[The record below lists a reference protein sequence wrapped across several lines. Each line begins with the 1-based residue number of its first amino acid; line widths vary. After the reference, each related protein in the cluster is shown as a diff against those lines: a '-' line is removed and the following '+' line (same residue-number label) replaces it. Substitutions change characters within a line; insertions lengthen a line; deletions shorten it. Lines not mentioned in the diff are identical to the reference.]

1 MTTPDS
7 LVSALA
13 DRYRIERELGQGGM
27 ATVYLA
33 EDLKHD
39 RKVAVKVLKP
49 ELAAVVGGDRFITEI
64 RTTANLQHPHILPLF
79 DSGQA
84 GGFLFYVMPYV
95 VGESLRDRLDREKQ
109 LSVPESVAIT
119 VKIAGALQT
128 AHDQGVIHRDVKPA
142 NILLQNGEPVVADFG
157 IALAV
162 QQAGEGRIT
171 ETGLSLGTPYYM
183 APEQATADRDPDR
196 RSDLYS
202 LACMLYEMLTGE
214 PPFHGTTA
222 QAVLGKILTQPP
234 PDVTQMRPSV
244 PSHIAMALTRA
255 LQKLPADRFDSVAE
269 FSRAL
274 QNEGYVD
281 PAQRAAGG
289 AGAGQQA
296 PPVWTRALP
305 WGAAAVMAVVAVVA
319 LFRAPAQSTP
329 RTPVRAELTGLEMA
343 VTDFG
348 GVRFAISPDG
358 RRVVVAGQEPGDP
371 ETRLFVRSL
380 VGLEWRP
387 LPNTERAKD
396 PTISPDSRFVA
407 FERAGDGIFRVPIDG
422 GAALPVVSPGRSPH
436 WGADDTIVYD
446 DAAGLW
452 RVSASGGEPELLL
465 ETPPTGIARPHLLPD
480 GSGVLF
486 ASVPDGDPLNAA
498 VFHLDLESGEV
509 RQIAPSGNRPVYVP
523 TGHVVYGHGSQSLMA
538 VPFDL
543 RTGEVGSPSTVL
555 PELTVF
561 AGGASQFDVAA
572 DAGTLVYNH
581 RRMEDGGVGV
591 FGQLSLVEVA
601 LDGTEVGTLGVPAG
615 ELEAPRYSPDG
626 TRVAFEEGVEIRIL
640 DRASGATPQV
650 TEGGGRYPVWSPSGE
665 WLYFSG
671 LGFDQGQRSY
681 RRKADSSEP
690 IEQLSPEN
698 VEVFLRDVVVGSDGD
713 SLLILRENH
722 PERRRD
728 LLLARLG
735 PGGSV
740 PEGGVA
746 PEPYLTTRWA
756 EWQAKVSPDGRYVA
770 YVTDQEG
777 EPRVYVQDFPVP
789 GGQRAVS
796 PGEGADP
803 RWSPDGRSI
812 FYRSG
817 TTFFAVDVEL
827 EPAFSVGPPRELF
840 REPRYIAE
848 TGSSLVPNY
857 DVHPEGDRLL
867 LLMRPEGPGA
877 AGGAYDPATSNP
889 TAITELNDLY
899 IVTDWFTELLELTGG
914 GGQ

>member
-49 ELAAVVGGDRFITEI
+49 ELAAVVGGDRFISEI

-109 LSVPESVAIT
+109 LSVPEAVAIT

-183 APEQATADRDPDR
+183 APEQATADRDPDQ

-202 LACMLYEMLTGE
+202 LGCMLYEMLTGE

-222 QAVLGKILTQPP
+222 QAVLGRILTQPP
-234 PDVTQMRPSV
+234 PDVTQTRPSV
-244 PSHIAMALTRA
+244 PPHIAMALTRS

-281 PAQRAAGG
+281 PAIRASGAWAGVQSRG
-289 AGAGQQA
+289 PA
-296 PPVWTRALP
+296 WKRALP
-305 WGAAAVMAVVAVVA
+305 WGIAALMAVLAMGS
-319 LFRAPAQSTP
+319 LLWPSPEAPP
-329 RTPVRAELTGLEMA
+329 RVPVRAQLTGVGMA
-343 VTDFG
+343 IMDGG
-348 GVRFAISPDG
+348 GVRLTISPDG
-358 RRVVVAGQEPGDP
+358 RFVVVAGQEPGD
-371 ETRLFVRSL
+371 EVSRLFVRT
-380 VGLEWRP
+380 VGALEWRP
-387 LPNTERAKD
+387 LPNTEGARG
-396 PTISPDSRFVA
+396 PTVSPDSRSVA
-407 FERAGDGIFRVPIDG
+407 FMAAGALFRVPIDG
-422 GAALPVVSPGRSPH
+422 GPALPIAADGNSPH
-436 WGADDTIVYD
+436 WGADGTIVYTGPD
-446 DAAGLW
+446 GLM
-452 RVSASGGEPELLL
+452 RVAASGGDPELLL
-465 ETPPTGIARPHLLPD
+465 EEPPTGISRPHLLPD

-486 ASVPDGDPLNAA
+486 ASRAAGDPLSAA
-498 VFHLDLESGEV
+498 VYHLDMESGEV
-509 RQIAPSGNRPVYVP
+509 REIAPSGNQPVYAR
-523 TGHVVYGHGSQSLMA
+523 TGHVIYGHGNQSLMA

-543 RTGEVGSPSTVL
+543 QTGEVGAPTTVI
-555 PELTVF
+555 PELSVF
-561 AGGASQFDVAA
+561 AGGASQFALAA

-581 RRMEDGGVGV
+581 RIWGEDERTAEN
-591 FGQLSLVEVA
+591 SLIEVA
-601 LDGTEVGTLGVPAG
+601 LDGTEVSSLNFVPG
-615 ELEAPRYSPDG
+615 RLEAPRYSPDG
-626 TRVAFEEGVEIRIL
+626 RRIAYEDGDEIRIY
-640 DRASGATPQV
+640 DVASGASPQL
-650 TEGGGRYPVWSPSGE
+650 TDGGGRYPVWSPGGDM
-665 WLYFSG
+665 LYFSIG
-671 LGFDQGQRSY
+671 GTGGVAS

-690 IEQLSPEN
+690 TEELGGDG
-698 VEVFLRDVVVGSDGD
+698 VGAYLRAVVAGSGGD
-713 SLLILRENH
+713 SLLILRRNTSGTFG
-722 PERRRD
+722 RD

-735 PGGSV
+735 PEGSV
-740 PEGGVA
+740 PDGGLVA
-746 PEPYLTTRWA
+746 EPYLTAQWE
-756 EWQAKVSPDGRYVA
+756 EWQAEVSPDGRYVA
-770 YVTDQEG
+770 YMSNQEG
-777 EPRVYVQDFPVP
+777 QPRVYVQDFPVP

-803 RWSPDGRSI
+803 RWAPDGRSLY
-812 FYRSG
+812 YRSG
-817 TTFFAVDVEL
+817 TTFFQVDVSL
-827 EPAFSVGPPRELF
+827 EPTFSVGSPRELF
-840 REPRYIAE
+840 DEPRYVSQ
-848 TGSSLVPNY
+848 TGNSVVPNY
-857 DVHPEGDRLL
+857 DIHPDGDRFILTVGPEGMDAQVGSAGNL
-867 LLMRPEGPGA
+867 GIGA
-877 AGGAYDPATSNP
+877 VG
-889 TAITELNDLY
+889 ELEDVY
-899 IVTDWFTELLELTGG
+899 IVTDWYTELLELTGG
-914 GGQ
+914 GGR